1 MNLIYL
7 IIGAI
12 IGSLVIYL
20 ILNPKL
26 KAREK
31 FDEQT
36 HLQNEQLKQQNIE
49 LTNINSTLHTE
60 QQDLGLNCATLRANK
75 ETLLESI
82 EEIKS
87 TTDKYSKDYYNSQ
100 MTSIQQALD
109 TDIEKVRDNYNNA
122 ADIYQQE
129 YLNTLQ
135 SCVSEFQNNI
145 DQKKKEIAQLNEK
158 FDEAKINIDAA
169 VEANKRLKK
178 IEEDANF
185 YKLVLL
191 EDDIEEIQKLNE
203 VSKYLR
209 DPIPLYKVIWKYYYE
224 NPYNDL
230 IGRVLGQNKH
240 TGIYKI
246 TNQKDG
252 LCYVGQAVDVAERWR
267 QHIKR
272 GLGAETPTRNKLYPA
287 MKQLGVENFTFELI
301 EECNAE
307 KLNEREDFWQD
318 YFHAKDFGYS
328 IK

>member
-7 IIGAI
+7 IIGVI
-12 IGSLVIYL
+12 IGSFIIYL

-100 MTSIQQALD
+100 MASIQQALD
-109 TDIEKVRDNYNNA
+109 TDLEKVRDNYIIANEE
-122 ADIYQQE
+122 YQQE
-129 YLNTLQ
+129 YLNSLQ
-135 SCVSEFQNNI
+135 NCVAEFKQNIQDKKNEI
-145 DQKKKEIAQLNEK
+145 DKLKATFEIIK
-158 FDEAKINIDAA
+158 HTVDVA
-169 VEANKRLKK
+169 VEADKRLKK

-252 LCYVGQAVDVAERWR
+252 LCYVGQAVDIGERWR

-301 EECNAE
+301 EDCNAE

>member
-1 MNLIYL
+1 MKNQTLEEEENYIKMILLRLKEIY
-7 IIGAI
+7 IKYVNSVFKIKRFAFGAI
-12 IGSLVIYL
+12 PTQPPLPL
-20 ILNPKL
+20 I
-26 KAREK
+26 A
-31 FDEQT
+31 
-36 HLQNEQLKQQNIE
+36 
-49 LTNINSTLHTE
+49 
-60 QQDLGLNCATLRANK
+60 
-75 ETLLESI
+75 
-82 EEIKS
+82 
-87 TTDKYSKDYYNSQ
+87 
-100 MTSIQQALD
+100 
-109 TDIEKVRDNYNNA
+109 
-122 ADIYQQE
+122 
-129 YLNTLQ
+129 
-135 SCVSEFQNNI
+135 
-145 DQKKKEIAQLNEK
+145 
-158 FDEAKINIDAA
+158 DAA

-301 EECNAE
+301 EECNTE